1 VTQERVQS
9 HVPVRWQAAVW
20 VQVGNGMA
28 EPVRTPGEALE
39 KLANRW
45 PMERGRQYQR
55 ARANCLA
62 ALHRSLDPE
71 LARAAFI
78 RASIE
83 AEMLHGAR

>member
-1 VTQERVQS
+1 VTNVRVES
-9 HVPVRWQAAVW
+9 HAPMRWQAPVW

-28 EPVRTPGEALE
+28 EPVRTPGEALD

-45 PMERGRQYQR
+45 PMERGRLYRR
-55 ARANCLA
+55 ARATCLS
-62 ALHRSLDPE
+62 ALHQALDPE
-71 LARAAFI
+71 LAREAFI